1 MFPRDALRDLEA
13 WRKREQRRPLVIRGA
28 RQTGKSFLAR
38 LFARASFE
46 SMVEINFESDPS
58 AVSLFESLDPRAIV
72 PLLEAHC
79 RSTITPGRTLL
90 FLDEVQAAPRVL
102 SALRYFHEQLPEL
115 HVVAAGSLLD
125 FALAQPET
133 SVPVGRIEYLHLG
146 PVQFEEFLVVAG
158 DERLRDVLAGWRVG
172 DPFPEAVH
180 RRLTNRLREYLSTGG
195 MPASVAAFVA
205 SGSFLESDRVK
216 HSVVST
222 FRDDFAKYGRRV
234 DVARVRKVFD
244 ALPALVCSRFKYTL
258 VDREVRARELSVAL
272 DLLCMARV
280 AHRVRHSSGNGV
292 PLAAEADDGKFK
304 VLYLDVGLLLAARG
318 LGPVDLARAN
328 DLTLVNEGRIA
339 EQFVGQHLLQPEA
352 SYMEPDLFFWTRE
365 ARGSS
370 AEVDYLLAVGP
381 EVVPVEVKAGRSGTL
396 KSLHLFLE
404 EKDRHVAVRLNSEPP
419 SLLDANAPVPGGPR
433 KAFRLLSLPLYMVGQ
448 VRRLASDLLGR

>member
-1 MFPRDALRDLEA
+1 
-13 WRKREQRRPLVIRGA
+13 
-28 RQTGKSFLAR
+28 
-38 LFARASFE
+38 
-46 SMVEINFESDPS
+46 
-58 AVSLFESLDPRAIV
+58 
-72 PLLEAHC
+72 
-79 RSTITPGRTLL
+79 
-90 FLDEVQAAPRVL
+90 
-102 SALRYFHEQLPEL
+102 
-115 HVVAAGSLLD
+115 
-125 FALAQPET
+125 
-133 SVPVGRIEYLHLG
+133 
-146 PVQFEEFLVVAG
+146 
-158 DERLRDVLAGWRVG
+158 
-172 DPFPEAVH
+172 
-180 RRLTNRLREYLSTGG
+180 
-195 MPASVAAFVA
+195 
-205 SGSFLESDRVK
+205 
-216 HSVVST
+216 
-222 FRDDFAKYGRRV
+222 
-234 DVARVRKVFD
+234 
-244 ALPALVCSRFKYTL
+244 
-258 VDREVRARELSVAL
+258 
-272 DLLCMARV
+272 MARV